1 VLENLC
7 LPNLNA
13 LMRGFKLN
21 RRLAGELAS
30 DSVQELKIKTPSVQT
45 VMEDLSGGN
54 QQKVVISKWLKT
66 KPKVLMMDEPTAGID
81 IGAKAEIMQLVRD
94 FASKKNG
101 VIFVSSELTELMAVC
116 DRVLIF
122 QKGRIVGEMLAS
134 QIQDEEVLQ
143 HAIQH

>member
-1 VLENLC
+1 
-7 LPNLNA
+7 
-13 LMRGFKLN
+13 
-21 RRLAGELAS
+21 
-30 DSVQELKIKTPSVQT
+30 
-45 VMEDLSGGN
+45 
-54 QQKVVISKWLKT
+54 
-66 KPKVLMMDEPTAGID
+66 
-81 IGAKAEIMQLVRD
+81 MQLVRD